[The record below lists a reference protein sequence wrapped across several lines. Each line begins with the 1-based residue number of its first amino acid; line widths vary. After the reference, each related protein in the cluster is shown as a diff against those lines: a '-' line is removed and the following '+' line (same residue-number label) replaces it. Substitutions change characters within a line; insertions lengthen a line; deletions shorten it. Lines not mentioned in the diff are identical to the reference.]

1 MPEQDWTADEL
12 MTIVAARHFRNYA
25 TCFVGVGT
33 PSAAA
38 CLARSLSTPDITLLY
53 ESGTIGP
60 KPTVS
65 PLSIADFE
73 LAETAD
79 FIVGVSE
86 FFSYWLQG
94 GHVEMTFLGT
104 AQIDRFGNL
113 NTTVAGNYS
122 RPKVRLPGAGG
133 APEVARLSKEVFV
146 ITKHTTRTFVERLDF
161 VTTVTGSNLRAVI
174 TDLGVLK
181 PDPDTGELT
190 LVACHPFVAVED
202 VRAATAWPLCVAAA
216 LEESLPPTALELA
229 ALRDLESR
237 TRVEHERGPRF
248 LKMS

>member
-1 MPEQDWTADEL
+1 MPEQDWTPEEI
-12 MTIVAARHFRNYA
+12 MTIVAARQFRNRV

-33 PSAAA
+33 PSVAA
-38 CLARSLSTPDITLLY
+38 CLARSLSAPDMVLMY

-65 PLSIADFE
+65 PLSIADGE

-79 FIVGVSE
+79 FIATVPE

-94 GHVEMTFLGT
+94 GRIEMTFLGT

-113 NTTVAGNYS
+113 NTTVTGDYS

-133 APEVARLSKEVFV
+133 APEVASSSKEVFV
-146 ITKHTTRTFVERLDF
+146 ITKQTRRAFVEKLDF
-161 VTTVTGSNLRAVI
+161 VTTVGGRNLKAVI

-181 PDPDTGELT
+181 PDAETGELV
-190 LVACHPFVAVED
+190 LVACHPRVSLEE
-202 VRAATAWPLCVAAA
+202 VRAATAWPLRVAAA
-216 LEESLPPTALELA
+216 LEESVPPTTSELA

-237 TRVEHERGPRF
+237 TRTAHESEPRF
-248 LKMS
+248 LKGS